1 MSDKDDILN
10 IYRHSKGLTQA
21 AERLGR
27 STGVLKCPV
36 CQQIHP
42 MGTPHP
48 SRESSSGVIVEH
60 KKLKVTQP

>member
-27 STGVLKCPV
+27 STGVLRCRV
-36 CQQIHP
+36 CDQIHALD
-42 MGTPHP
+42 TPHP
-48 SRESSSGVIVEH
+48 ARESSSGVTVEH
-60 KKLKVTQP
+60 RSLKRS

>member
-27 STGVLKCPV
+27 STGVLKCQG
-36 CQQIHP
+36 CGQMHA
-42 MGTPHP
+42 MGTPHL
-48 SRESSSGVIVEH
+48 SRETSSGAIVEH
-60 KKLKVTQP
+60 RKLKPEF